1 METRPMTLQRIVT
14 SVALFF
20 ASALPAQT
28 TIPLTFHYN
37 MPAWMRESRVPGVA
51 IGVLENGRI
60 KTVETFGELRPGV
73 PLTTTALWNVASL
86 TKPVVAVTTLRL
98 VSARRLDLDS
108 SLAPWWVDPDLAN
121 DPWAAKLTPRI
132 ILSHQTGFPNWRG
145 ASPSGKLVFLFQPG
159 AKYKYSGEGFEYLR
173 HALEHKFGGSMQQLS
188 DSILFEPLGMTETTY
203 GWDPRRDSVRF
214 AYGHDTAGAI
224 LYAPLHPMSRPNAA
238 DWLVTTIGDYSRFAA
253 NVLNGAGLS
262 PAVYTAMTTPQVW
275 FEHSTTEA
283 MGLGWEVMKG
293 PAEDPVILMHT
304 GSDDG
309 IKTIVL
315 LLPASK
321 RGIVIFTNGENG
333 MQVVMKILKATL
345 NMKELT
351 P

>member
-1 METRPMTLQRIVT
+1 MSLDT
-14 SVALFF
+14 S
-20 ASALPAQT
+20 
-28 TIPLTFHYN
+28 
-37 MPAWMRESRVPGVA
+37 
-51 IGVLENGRI
+51 
-60 KTVETFGELRPGV
+60 
-73 PLTTTALWNVASL
+73 ALWNVASL

-98 VSARRLDLDS
+98 VSAGRLELDG
-108 SLAPWWVDPDLAN
+108 SLAADWVDPDLAG
-121 DPWAAKLTPRI
+121 DPWAAKLTPRV

-145 ASPSGKLVFLFQPG
+145 ASASGKLVFLFPPG
-159 AKYKYSGEGFEYLR
+159 TKYKYSGEGFEYLR
-173 HALEHKFGGSMQQLS
+173 HALEHKFGESLQRLS
-188 DSILFEPLGMTETTY
+188 DSILFAPLGMTNTTY
-203 GWDPRRDSVRF
+203 GWDPRHDSSLF
-214 AYGHDTAGAI
+214 AYGHDTTGAI
-224 LYAPLHPMSRPNAA
+224 VYTSMHPMSRPNAA
-238 DWLVTTIGDYSRFAA
+238 DWLVTTIGDYARFAA

-262 PAVYTAMTTPQVW
+262 PAVYADMTTPQVW

-304 GSDDG
+304 GSDEG

-333 MQVVMKILKATL
+333 MAVVMKILKATL
-345 NMKELT
+345 HMTELT